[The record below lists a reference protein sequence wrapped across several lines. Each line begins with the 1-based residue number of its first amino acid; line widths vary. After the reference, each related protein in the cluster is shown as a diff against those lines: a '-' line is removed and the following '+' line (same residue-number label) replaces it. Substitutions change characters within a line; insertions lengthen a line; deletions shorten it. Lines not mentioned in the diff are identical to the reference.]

1 MGTLVGQSITNKLT
15 DVACRTKTHSGRK
28 KTVERHADGN
38 GLYLSITHTGTRHWV
53 QRLWIRGK
61 RKTFGLGTYP
71 LVSLADARNLAREH
85 RQIARAGGDPLERRR
100 RQDEI
105 PDFKTAAEAV
115 IERRAES
122 WKLGGKSLQ
131 LWRASLAAYAYPVL
145 GEKKVNEI
153 TSADVLHV
161 IEPIWNKKRET
172 ATRVRQRISTIMK
185 WCIVQG
191 FRMDN
196 PADHILAG
204 LTSDKRVVQH
214 HKALP
219 YSEAPAALRRI
230 QRTGAWTATKLA
242 FEFLVLTACRS
253 GEVRGATWDEIDLD
267 KRIWTIPSTRMK
279 ANKAHRIPLSGRCM
293 QILEEAQEI
302 PSMLENLA
310 GNPLVFPS
318 VRGRPLSDNTLSKL
332 CRENGVEAVPHGWRS
347 TFRDWASETTN
358 SPYAVMEAALAHT
371 VKSATVRA
379 YARSDLFDKRRVLL
393 ERWAAFLCQERGEV
407 VSIAAGNHA

>member
-1 MGTLVGQSITNKLT
+1 MEG
-15 DVACRTKTHSGRK
+15 
-28 KTVERHADGN
+28 
-38 GLYLSITHTGTRHWV
+38 
-53 QRLWIRGK
+53 RGK
-61 RKTFGLGTYP
+61 SRK
-71 LVSLADARNLAREH
+71 
-85 RQIARAGGDPLERRR
+85 
-100 RQDEI
+100 
-105 PDFKTAAEAV
+105 
-115 IERRAES
+115 
-122 WKLGGKSLQ
+122 

-145 GEKKVNEI
+145 GEKKIHEI
-153 TSADVLHV
+153 TSADVLAAV
-161 IEPIWNKKRET
+161 EPIWHRRRET
-172 ATRVRQRISTIMK
+172 ATRVRQRISVIMK
-185 WCIVQG
+185 WSVVKG
-191 FRMDN
+191 YRTDN

-204 LTSDKRVVQH
+204 LTSDKGRVVQH
-214 HKALP
+214 HRALP

-302 PSMLENLA
+302 PSMLECLA
-310 GNPLVFPS
+310 GNSLVFPS

-332 CRENGVEAVPHGWRS
+332 CRENGVESVPHGWRS

-358 SPYAVMEAALAHT
+358 SPYAVMEAALAHRIR
-371 VKSATVRA
+371 SATVRA
-379 YARSDLFDKRRVLL
+379 YARSDLFDKRRVLM